1 MNDDQLNRLFAAA
14 RHAPPDTARA
24 ELAFETRLLARL
36 RAQRRPAVLWLTWA
50 WRLAPVFA
58 AIVLGLG
65 VWNYLTPTADL
76 ADLQAHWTGQ
86 TTETMLVAELTG
98 D

>member
-14 RHAPPDTARA
+14 RQTPPDTARA
-24 ELAFETRLLARL
+24 GLAFETRLLARL
-36 RAQRRPAVLWLTWA
+36 RAERRPAMLWPTWG

-65 VWNYLTPTADL
+65 VWSWLTPTTDL
-76 ADLQAHWTGQ
+76 ADLQVHWTGQ
-86 TTETMLVAELTG
+86 TTETMLLAVLTG